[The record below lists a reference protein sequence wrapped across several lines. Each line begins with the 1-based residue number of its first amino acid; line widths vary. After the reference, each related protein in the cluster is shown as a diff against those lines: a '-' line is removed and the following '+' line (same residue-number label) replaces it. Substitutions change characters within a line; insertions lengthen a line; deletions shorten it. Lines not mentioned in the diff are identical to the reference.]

1 LPNSGVYQFCNWLQP
16 SLREGAWKVDVTG
29 SYCTTAASNPDGTV
43 YLSYCDGTGYTC
55 EPGIRFSV
63 PRNPWYNFALSS
75 IVQLT
80 SLDGAGALF
89 NVDKTD
95 TRNLIF
101 QNVAFT
107 AIYLGGNG

>member
-1 LPNSGVYQFCNWLQP
+1 
-16 SLREGAWKVDVTG
+16 VTG
-29 SYCTTAASNPDGTV
+29 SYNTSAVSNPDGTLF
-43 YLSYCDGTGYTC
+43 LSYCDGTGTIC
-55 EPGIRFSV
+55 EPGITFS
-63 PRNPWYNFALSS
+63 PARGPWYNFALSS